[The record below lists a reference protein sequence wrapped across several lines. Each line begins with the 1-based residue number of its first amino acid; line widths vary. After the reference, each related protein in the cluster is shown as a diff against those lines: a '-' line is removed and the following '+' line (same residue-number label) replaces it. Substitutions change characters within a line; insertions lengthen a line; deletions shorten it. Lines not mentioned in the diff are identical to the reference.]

1 MKAVNFIAGHNLC
14 DCAWMETPSSERAT
28 RALERLCVALRKP
41 TLPSGYSRVGMAASA
56 RFFNSHRFQVPV
68 SQSRDGKGA
77 KSLQHIMTNCDM
89 LKRLHRRAASIGR
102 PLTPAGLRVVVSGRY
117 GRACQFPPYVAGKL
131 LTSVNAKHVLDP
143 FAGWGDRLL
152 AAAASPGVLSYHGI
166 DCNKSMTAS
175 YAAMES
181 FLKASK
187 LTDIKCTMTFGPA
200 ETMDYSMMT
209 YDTVLTC
216 PPYWRKELYSMM
228 PRHDTEAEFMH
239 SVMHT
244 TMDKVYR
251 HLKTGG
257 HMLVIMP
264 WDMGVFLFEELGLR
278 YDTQPMPQAGAKCVF
293 TGKSHRA
300 SREVIFHVSK

>member
-1 MKAVNFIAGHNLC
+1 MII
-14 DCAWMETPSSERAT
+14 MQTPSLSQAN
-28 RALERLCVALRKP
+28 AGLARLHAALRKP
-41 TLPSGYSRVGMAASA
+41 ALPSGYSRVGMAASGH
-56 RFFNSHRFQVPV
+56 FFDMHRHAVPV
-68 SQSRDGKGA
+68 SQSRDGRNA
-77 KSLQHIMTNCDM
+77 RS
-89 LKRLHRRAASIGR
+89 LHRLCSDAIMMAKLVKRAKAVGR
-102 PLTPAGLRVVVSGRY
+102 PCTPAGLRVVISGRY

-187 LTDIKCTMTFGPA
+187 LTDIKSTMTFGPA
-200 ETMDYSMMT
+200 ETMDYSMLT

-216 PPYWRKELYSMM
+216 PPYWRKELYNMM

-244 TMDKVYR
+244 TMEKVYR
-251 HLKTGG
+251 YLKPGG

-264 WDMGVFLFEELGLR
+264 WDMGVFLFEELGLQ

-293 TGKSHRA
+293 TGKPHRV
-300 SREVIFHVSK
+300 SREVIFHVSR